1 MPTLLEELTLCSRRS
16 TFIGFLNASSA
27 AENNIIALNCNVCCE
42 DDDMYI
48 NEALSHEAPHSLSG
62 MPIKARHTGNGGGYK
77 RI

>member
-42 DDDMYI
+42 DDDMYV
-48 NEALSHEAPHSLSG
+48 NEALSHEAPHSFSG
-62 MPIKARHTGNGGGYK
+62 MPIKARHAGNGDGYK
-77 RI
+77 KI

>member
-27 AENNIIALNCNVCCE
+27 AENIIALNCNVCCE

-48 NEALSHEAPHSLSG
+48 NEALLHRAPRLSSG
-62 MPIKARHTGNGGGYK
+62 VPTEARHTGNWGGYK